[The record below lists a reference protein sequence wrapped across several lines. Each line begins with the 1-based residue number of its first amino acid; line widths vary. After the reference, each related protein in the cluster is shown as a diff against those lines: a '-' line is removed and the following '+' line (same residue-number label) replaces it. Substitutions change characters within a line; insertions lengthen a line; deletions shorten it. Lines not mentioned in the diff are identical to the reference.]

1 SKALVVTRDNKMP
14 ISQIKEKLTLPDKEN
29 FSIKAWLSS
38 AGKLL
43 DQAKSADERGDLEAV
58 YVNNVKASSIIIEII
73 PKHKDCEKMNEKEK
87 KDFRELRSGINGII
101 AKAEEAGKK
110 LEEIE
115 NEKNKTNRSQ
125 ENEATISYMQMPEPH
140 PTPELTSNLLS
151 NNFNSLQQSS
161 TVCIMNNNIGGITST
176 STGSNNLNITHMQNE
191 ISKTSNV
198 GQKQTIYPPVSP
210 SSFEAFTPK
219 QHKKKSPLDDL
230 PASGKIEASV
240 LRSLLS
246 ITEDPPHI
254 LVLDVRHRDE
264 FDRGH
269 IKTKNIV
276 CLDPIILK
284 DEISSIN
291 IESKQIVGPEFEKKL
306 FADRHNFDLIVYHDQ
321 NSSFIPNFTK
331 TSDDNKN
338 AMKNLIQAI
347 SKNEFKKRLKK
358 DPVLLNGGFDAWYRL
373 AASQLDKDADQNPS
387 IVSNS
392 KHVKL
397 VKRSILD
404 FFQQPYGSAQSMTES
419 NYSSSPT
426 GNLMYNNNNSSI
438 YGVVSNSWTTATNK
452 PMPQIP
458 NSDSTSA
465 TTQSGSSLKR
475 RKTRFDHPYHGF
487 SEIKNPEYA
496 PPLPPKKHEVTTSI
510 TASANCSEQMAMHN
524 KSSLISE
531 QGHHRFPQSESGY
544 STLGSCIGITGL
556 RNLGNTCFM
565 NSVLQCLSG
574 TLPFARYFLDGSFRR
589 HINKSNPLGTEGVLA
604 EAFAKLIQVMWSEQ
618 FNFVS
623 PVTFKEAIGRFAP
636 QFSGCDQQDS
646 QEFLAYLLDGLH
658 EDLNIIKKKPII
670 KELTLQE
677 EEEMEMLQPQIASEI
692 EWEKYLM
699 RNTSIVVSLFQGQF
713 RNKLICLTCNKT
725 SSTYNVFMYLS
736 LPIPTNIKD
745 GEQVDLKMCL
755 NEFTKEEILEGDDA
769 WNCPRCKVARRA
781 KKQLTISRL
790 PDILLIHLKRFSFNG
805 PFRDKLETKVYFPL
819 KNLDLTSYVP
829 TPIPQPTLIGSIPKT
844 DIPGSGGSRYNLQQ
858 TGPFIYD
865 LYAVSNHY
873 GGLNGGHYTACVR
886 KNEWHIFDDSRV
898 SKCDEQSV
906 MTRAAYSLFYV
917 RTSIQ

>member
-1 SKALVVTRDNKMP
+1 MP

-29 FSIKAWLSS
+29 FSIKSWLNS

-43 DQAKSADERGDLEAV
+43 DQAKLADERGDLEAV

-73 PKHKDCEKMNEKEK
+73 PKHKDCEKMNEKER
-87 KDFRELRSGINGII
+87 KDFRELRSEN
-101 AKAEEAGKK
+101 KAIDG
-110 LEEIE
+110 
-115 NEKNKTNRSQ
+115 
-125 ENEATISYMQMPEPH
+125 YMQMPEPH

-161 TVCIMNNNIGGITST
+161 TVSIMNNNIGGITST

-191 ISKTSNV
+191 ISKISNV
-198 GQKQTIYPPVSP
+198 GPKQTIYPPVSP

-219 QHKKKSPLDDL
+219 LHKKKSPLDDL
-230 PASGKIEASV
+230 PASGKIEASF

-331 TSDDNKN
+331 TSDDNKS

-347 SKNEFKKRLKK
+347 CKNEFKKHLKK
-358 DPVLLNGGFDAWYRL
+358 DPVLLNGGFDAWCRL
-373 AASQLDKDADQNPS
+373 AGESANQHDKDADQNPS

-392 KHVKL
+392 KHVKH
-397 VKRSILD
+397 VNRSILD
-404 FFQQPYGSAQSMTES
+404 FFQQPYGSAQSMMES
-419 NYSSSPT
+419 NYSSGPT

-438 YGVVSNSWTTATNK
+438 YGVVSNPLTNATNK

-475 RKTRFDHPYHGF
+475 RKTVFDHPYHGF

-496 PPLPPKKHEVTTSI
+496 PPLPPKKHEVTTST
-510 TASANCSEQMAMHN
+510 TASANSSEQMAMHN

-604 EAFAKLIQVMWSEQ
+604 EAFAKLIQVMWSDQ

-658 EDLNIIKKKPII
+658 EDLNIVKKKPII
-670 KELTLQE
+670 KELTPKE

-692 EWEKYLM
+692 EWEKYLL
-699 RNTSIVVSLFQGQF
+699 RNSSVVVSLFQGQF
-713 RNKLICLTCNKT
+713 RNKLTCLTCNKT

-736 LPIPTNIKD
+736 LPIPTNID

-755 NEFTKEEILEGDDA
+755 NDFTKEEILEGDDA
-769 WNCPRCKVARRA
+769 WNCPRCKVSRRA

-805 PFRDKLETKVYFPL
+805 PFRDKLETKVHFPL
-819 KNLDLTSYVP
+819 RNLDLTSYVP
-829 TPIPQPTLIGSIPKT
+829 TPIPQPTPIGFIPKT
-844 DIPGSGGSRYNLQQ
+844 DIPGSGGSLYNLQQ
-858 TGPFIYD
+858 TGPFVYD

-886 KNEWHIFDDSRV
+886 KNEWHTFDDSRV